1 MEDVLGQT
9 EDVLHVFG
17 FQGRL
22 QHIPEFGDVD
32 RGKGIAVGHLL
43 AKEINASIKL
53 RYCG

>member
-32 RGKGIAVGHLL
+32 RGKGIAVGH
-43 AKEINASIKL
+43 INVYPWQL
-53 RYCG
+53 FHFNRC